1 MPSVPEE
8 IDAALR
14 RSYLDIDYVLIS
26 EYIESLLAN
35 LKDCRDDIKELT
47 GQRVHDEADAGTT
60 DKQNYR
66 KG

>member
-1 MPSVPEE
+1 MKQLPEE

-26 EYIESLLAN
+26 EYIERLLAS

-47 GQRVHDEADAGTT
+47 GQRVHDETDIGTT
-60 DKQNYR
+60 DTQKYHQ
-66 KG
+66 